1 MRTQHQF
8 SQTPSVNI
16 PRSTFNL
23 SHPHKTAFDADKLV
37 PICQPIDV
45 VPGSTFNVKTSFFM
59 RLATPLEPI
68 LDNLYFDTFAFF
80 VPYRTIWINHEK
92 FHGAQDDPSDSISFT
107 IPLVS
112 ATNTDDTQLGSLWDY
127 FGLPTLAIPDDVP
140 VSALPFR
147 AYGKI
152 YDDWFRAQAL
162 QNSIMHAHGYGN
174 GPDSLEIAP
183 TTTGHSPRDPI
194 NRGKRFDYFTNC
206 LPAPQRGTAVSLPL
220 GTGAP
225 VRGIGFETSSPASPT
240 FETTKGVRVY
250 DGDGTTDSSAT
261 DIWDFALE
269 SAELGM
275 FFETKDGTNTT
286 TYPIVWADLANAT
299 SATINDIRLAF
310 ATQHILERDARSGTR
325 YVESLKARWGVTS
338 PDFRLQRAEYLGGG
352 SSRIIIN
359 PVEQNTASTTPTTP
373 AAQDKLG
380 NLAGIGT
387 AAGTHSWSK
396 SFVEHG
402 VIIILGNLR
411 GDITYSQGVD
421 RYWSKTTR
429 YDFVYPEMA
438 NIGEQ
443 AVLNSEIFI
452 TGTGTPATDD
462 LVFGYTGRYDEHRFL
477 NGKLTNI
484 MRSASSGGTPT
495 VGTLD
500 SWHLSE
506 DFASL
511 PSLGSTFIKANT
523 AIPLDRAIAIATE
536 PHMIA
541 DFYHEIKA
549 ALPLPTYGVPGLTRL

>member
-1 MRTQHQF
+1 MRSQHNF

-23 SHPHKTAFDADKLV
+23 SHPHKTAFDADDLV

-45 VPGSTFNVKTSFFM
+45 IPGSTFNFKTSFFM

-68 LDNLYFDTFAFF
+68 LDNLHFDSFAFF
-80 VPYRTIWINHEK
+80 VPYRTIWVNHEK
-92 FHGAQDDPSDSISFT
+92 FHGAQDDPGDSISFT
-107 IPLVS
+107 IPLADGVS
-112 ATNTDDTQLGSLWDY
+112 ANRTDLGSLWDH
-127 FGLPTLAIPDDVP
+127 FGLPTLAVPDDVP

-147 AYGKI
+147 AYVKI
-152 YDDWFRAQAL
+152 YNDWFRSATL
-162 QNSIMHAHGYGN
+162 QDSWVENTDN
-174 GPDSLEIAP
+174 GPDTFSNSSGAGLIP
-183 TTTGHSPRDPI
+183 DLLFK
-194 NRGKRFDYFTNC
+194 RGKRFDYFTSA
-206 LPAPQRGTAVSLPL
+206 LPAPQRGTAPTVSL
-220 GTGAP
+220 GTTAP
-225 VRGIGFETSSPASPT
+225 INKIDDTSGPT
-240 FETTKGVRVY
+240 FARAGSAGVDDY
-250 DGDGTTDSSAT
+250 GFMNQTGTTAFVWQTDDTDGAAVWDTINLETDLSSAT
-261 DIWDFALE
+261 
-269 SAELGM
+269 GM
-275 FFETKDGTNTT
+275 D
-286 TYPIVWADLANAT
+286 
-299 SATINDIRLAF
+299 INDIRLAF

-352 SSRIIIN
+352 SSRVNIS
-359 PVEQNTASTTPTTP
+359 PVTQNTASTTPTSP

-380 NLAGIGT
+380 NLAGVGT
-387 AAGTHSWSK
+387 ASGTHSWSK

-411 GDITYSQGVD
+411 ADITYSQGVD

-443 AVLNSEIFI
+443 AILNSEIWI

-462 LVFGYTGRYDEHRFL
+462 LVFGYTGRYDEHRYL
-477 NGKLTNI
+477 NGKLTNV
-484 MRSASSGGTPT
+484 MRPASSGGVNT
-495 VGTLD
+495 VGTLA

-511 PSLGSTFIKANT
+511 PALGATFIQSNT
-523 AIPLDRAIAIATE
+523 TPPLDRAIAIATE

>member
-1 MRTQHQF
+1 MRSQHNF
-8 SQTPSVNI
+8 SQTPSVSI

-23 SHPHKTAFDADKLV
+23 SHPHKTAFDADFLI

-45 VPGSTFNVKTSFFM
+45 IPGSTFNVQTSFFM

-68 LDNLYFDTFAFF
+68 LDNLTFDTFAFF
-80 VPYRTIWINHEK
+80 VPYRTIWINHER
-92 FHGAQDDPSDSISFT
+92 FHGAQDNPADSISFT
-107 IPLVS
+107 IPIVDGS
-112 ATNTDDTQLGSLWDY
+112 NAAGTQLGMLWDY
-127 FGLPTLAIPDDVP
+127 FGLPHLAFPDDVP
-140 VSALPFR
+140 VSSLPFR
-147 AYGKI
+147 AYMKI

-162 QNSIMHAHGYGN
+162 QDSQLHAHTLGN
-174 GPDSLEIAP
+174 GPDTMTETPSTSVNIQR
-183 TTTGHSPRDPI
+183 SPLK
-194 NRGKRFDYFTNC
+194 RGKRFDYFTSA
-206 LPAPQRGTAVSLPL
+206 LPAPQRGTAVTLPL
-220 GTGAP
+220 GT
-225 VRGIGFETSSPASPT
+225 
-240 FETTKGVRVY
+240 K
-250 DGDGTTDSSAT
+250 AT
-261 DIWDFALE
+261 IF
-269 SAELGM
+269 
-275 FFETKDGTNTT
+275 
-286 TYPIVWADLANAT
+286 ADLAVGGTPGVWSTTAAAYQALDTDSTLLNI
-299 SATINDIRLAF
+299 SATGSIAASAFYADLTGATAASINDLRLAF

-352 SSRIIIN
+352 STRIMIN
-359 PVEQNTASTTPTTP
+359 PVEQNTASTTPTSP

-387 AAGTHSWSK
+387 ASGTHSWSK

-421 RYWSKTTR
+421 RYWSKSTR

-443 AVLNSEIFI
+443 AILNSEIWI

-484 MRSASSGGTPT
+484 MRPASSGGTDT
-495 VGTLD
+495 VGTLS

-506 DFASL
+506 DFATL
-511 PSLGSTFIKANT
+511 PALGATFILANT
-523 AIPLDRAIAIATE
+523 GTPLDRAIAIPTE

-541 DFYHEIKA
+541 DFYHSIKA